1 MSIQLLGHSINLNIK
16 FGLIIMQSIIQPVNW
31 FETFLTESLH
41 YNVETVCERVMTD
54 TIEMHYG

>member
-41 YNVETVCERVMTD
+41 YNFETV
-54 TIEMHYG
+54 HYG